1 MTGERRYHCF
11 ANIPT
16 DKAFRKDSVWNIKHV
31 QEMDESDP
39 INDLEDYNEE
49 VLKEVT
55 VNFIIK
61 VKIQETISI
70 FQILSIRTLSNSR
83 ELVHFS
89 IVFGNIHHKMKT
101 INTF

>member
-16 DKAFRKDSVWNIKHV
+16 DKAFSKDSVWNIKHV

-39 INDLEDYNEE
+39 INDLEDYNAE

-55 VNFIIK
+55 VNLFNK
-61 VKIQETISI
+61 QSAFFKSFPSGHFQIQE
-70 FQILSIRTLSNSR
+70 N
-83 ELVHFS
+83 ES
-89 IVFGNIHHKMKT
+89 IVGLTNDFKCISVCKQTLHG
-101 INTF
+101 

>member
-31 QEMDESDP
+31 QEMDESDL

-61 VKIQETISI
+61 VKIQTISI
-70 FQILSIRTLSNSR
+70 FQLILSIGKLSNSR
-83 ELVHFS
+83 E
-89 IVFGNIHHKMKT
+89 
-101 INTF
+101 

>member
-1 MTGERRYHCF
+1 MFAYDCVRLCITKSTTYILFLTGERRYHCF

-16 DKAFRKDSVWNIKHV
+16 DKAFSKDSVWNIKHV

-61 VKIQETISI
+61 VKIQTISI
-70 FQILSIRTLSNSR
+70 F
-83 ELVHFS
+83 
-89 IVFGNIHHKMKT
+89 
-101 INTF
+101 